1 MKKSFNILHFK
12 SNDYGKSKEK
22 SQESC
27 VVRKSKLLKDEI
39 THLTTVQTNF
49 KMKSSSSDSESVM
62 KAVIIYKNEEDLKE
76 EVIFSE
82 RIVSNIEG

>member
-1 MKKSFNILHFK
+1 
-12 SNDYGKSKEK
+12 
-22 SQESC
+22 
-27 VVRKSKLLKDEI
+27 
-39 THLTTVQTNF
+39 
-49 KMKSSSSDSESVM
+49 M